1 MNKIHDIEKLA
12 FTDDEMIITVDG
24 TEHRFLLVELSP
36 KLAAAGTRERERF
49 EITPSGYG
57 IHWPLLD
64 EDLSIDG
71 MLGVIHTPSFS
82 NKQAA

>member
-1 MNKIHDIEKLA
+1 MNKIHDVDRVA
-12 FTDDEMIITVDG
+12 FTDDEMLIAVDG
-24 TEHRFLLVELSP
+24 TEHRFLLIELSP
-36 KLAAAGTRERERF
+36 KLAGADAVERERF

-71 MLGVIHTPSFS
+71 ILGIKHTPSFS
-82 NKQAA
+82 SKQAA